1 MGPRGPQAVIA
12 RIQPRP
18 LRGRMA
24 AIPSK
29 SEAHRMLICAALS
42 DQPTRIV
49 MGPGSQDIDAT
60 VRCLTAFGAQIS
72 READGMRVLP
82 IRTPAA
88 CCEADC
94 GESGSTLRFLLP
106 VAAALGIDA
115 RFILHGRLPERP
127 IAPLDRELER
137 GGCVLSR
144 PERHVLRICGQ
155 LRPGSYALPGNVS
168 SQYISGM
175 LFALSLLEGES
186 ALRIEGEMES
196 ASYVEMTLQALG
208 RFGARPRQTGQGYA
222 VAGQARFS
230 SPGTVQVGGDWSNAA
245 FWLCADAL
253 PGCGVKMTGLDEN
266 SAQGDRK
273 IVDALRALESAGQ
286 DESIMDAADT
296 PDMVPAMAACACA
309 RGQRLRV
316 VHAERLRIKES
327 DRLCAVTRTLNALGG
342 ATEETADGLIVRAC
356 RLRGGCVDACG
367 DHRIAMMV
375 AMASCA
381 CAEEVVLRGAEAVNK
396 SYPGFWRDFAAL
408 GGCVELYEEDEHEQQ
423 L

>member
-1 MGPRGPQAVIA
+1 
-12 RIQPRP
+12 
-18 LRGRMA
+18 
-24 AIPSK
+24 
-29 SEAHRMLICAALS
+29 MLICAALA
-42 DQPTRIV
+42 DAPTEIY
-49 MGPGSQDIDAT
+49 MGPGSEDIDAT
-60 VRCLTAFGAQIS
+60 MRCLTAFGAELT
-72 READGMRVLP
+72 RTADGVRVLP

-88 CCEADC
+88 SCDADC

-137 GGCVLSR
+137 GGCALSR
-144 PERHVLRICGQ
+144 PEKNVLRICGR
-155 LRPGSYALPGNVS
+155 LRPGRYELPGNVS
-168 SQYISGM
+168 SQYVSGM

-186 ALRIEGEMES
+186 ALRIEGKMES
-196 ASYVEMTLQALG
+196 ASYVEMTLQALN
-208 RFGARPRQTGQGYA
+208 RFGAQPRRTADGFA
-222 VAGQARFS
+222 IAGRTRFC
-230 SPGTVQVGGDWSNAA
+230 SPGAVQVGGDWSNAA

-253 PGCGVKMTGLDEN
+253 PGCAVQMTGLDAH

-273 IVDALRALESAGQ
+273 IVDVLRLLERVGR
-286 DESIMDAADT
+286 DECVMDAADT
-296 PDMVPAMAACACA
+296 PDMVPALAACACA

-316 VHAERLRIKES
+316 IHAERLRIKES
-327 DRLCAVTRTLNALGG
+327 DRLRAVTRTLNALGG
-342 ATEETADGLIVRAC
+342 AAEETADGLIVHAR
-356 RLRGGCVDACG
+356 RPRGGSVDAFG

-396 SYPGFWRDFAAL
+396 SYPGFWLDFAAL
-408 GGCVELYEEDEHEQQ
+408 GGCAELCEEDAHEQQ